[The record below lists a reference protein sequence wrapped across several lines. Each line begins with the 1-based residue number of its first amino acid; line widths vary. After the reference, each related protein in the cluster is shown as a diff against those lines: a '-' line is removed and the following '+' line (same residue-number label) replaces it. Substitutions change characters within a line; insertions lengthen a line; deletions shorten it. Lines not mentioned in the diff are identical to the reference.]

1 MFKED
6 TLKSEGPLLPTLQRK
21 PKIPELGDTWRGT
34 EVSSKAS
41 LCHWG
46 GAEGQTAQNNT
57 LPAAWMLFRKYE
69 FLFCSSAL
77 IAGETWRAD
86 ACLIYERAGK
96 EVVKFV
102 YESVG
107 CPCLPLEG
115 FTQILVRYLHGFF
128 AHLFCL
134 QAEAGRDR
142 LKRKGS
148 QECFA
153 KVLPVVFPL
162 PPGISSCRGWC
173 WRGSQSSW

>member
-46 GAEGQTAQNNT
+46 GAEGQTAQNST

-77 IAGETWRAD
+77 IVGETWRAD

-102 YESVG
+102 YKSVG

-115 FTQILVRYLHGFF
+115 FTQLLVRYLHGFF
-128 AHLFCL
+128 AHLF
-134 QAEAGRDR
+134 
-142 LKRKGS
+142 
-148 QECFA
+148 
-153 KVLPVVFPL
+153 L
-162 PPGISSCRGWC
+162 PPGGGREGQVEEEGKSGVFC
-173 WRGSQSSW
+173 

>member
-1 MFKED
+1 M
-6 TLKSEGPLLPTLQRK
+6 
-21 PKIPELGDTWRGT
+21 
-34 EVSSKAS
+34 
-41 LCHWG
+41 
-46 GAEGQTAQNNT
+46 
-57 LPAAWMLFRKYE
+57 
-69 FLFCSSAL
+69 
-77 IAGETWRAD
+77 
-86 ACLIYERAGK
+86 
-96 EVVKFV
+96 

-153 KVLPVVFPL
+153 KVLPVVFHFLLVSAAAGGDAEGEAKAADNPL
-162 PPGISSCRGWC
+162 LSHSHEGI
-173 WRGSQSSW
+173 